1 VALGAA
7 LAGMNSLIYL
17 AIDEIPIGVAVTVEL
32 LGPLAVAAAGIRRP
46 VDVLWVLLAIAGVA
60 LLGMEASGDL
70 SVTGLLLAAGA
81 AAFWALYIVASAR
94 LGPRVRG
101 VDGLSAAML
110 VAAVIVVPLG
120 AAPAAS
126 AVLEAPWLLA
136 VFAAVALLT
145 SSLPYALE
153 FVALKTMP
161 SRVFGVLSSLGPAVA
176 ALAGVIVLQQLLS
189 PAQLAAVA
197 LVTAASVGVVAT
209 ARGQTPT
216 LAASP
221 TPARLTASPPK
232 EPRPRGSPLA
242 MSEPHARSTDKEGPM
257 TDSKRA
263 FRQIDVFG
271 QDTAT
276 GNPVAVVLDAE
287 GLDDEQMRRFSAWTN
302 LSECTFVLSPTV
314 PGADYRTRIFSL
326 NTEIPFAGHPTLGTA
341 RAWLDNGGTPATPG
355 VVIQQ
360 CGAGLIPVRIDG
372 NYLAFAAPP
381 RLRTGPVD
389 PTLLSKLIDILG
401 IHATA
406 VIDAEWLDNGP
417 GWVGLHLTDADT
429 VLGLRPDASAHPG
442 RWDIGVIGLHKP
454 GSPAALEVRAF
465 FTEGGEPLR
474 EDPVTGS
481 LNAAAAEWLINTG
494 RIETPYIAAQGA
506 AVRRNGRIYVSIEDE
521 QIWVGGHTSATIT
534 GTVAI

>member
-1 VALGAA
+1 
-7 LAGMNSLIYL
+7 
-17 AIDEIPIGVAVTVEL
+17 
-32 LGPLAVAAAGIRRP
+32 
-46 VDVLWVLLAIAGVA
+46 
-60 LLGMEASGDL
+60 
-70 SVTGLLLAAGA
+70 
-81 AAFWALYIVASAR
+81 
-94 LGPRVRG
+94 
-101 VDGLSAAML
+101 
-110 VAAVIVVPLG
+110 
-120 AAPAAS
+120 
-126 AVLEAPWLLA
+126 
-136 VFAAVALLT
+136 
-145 SSLPYALE
+145 
-153 FVALKTMP
+153 
-161 SRVFGVLSSLGPAVA
+161 
-176 ALAGVIVLQQLLS
+176 
-189 PAQLAAVA
+189 
-197 LVTAASVGVVAT
+197 
-209 ARGQTPT
+209 
-216 LAASP
+216 
-221 TPARLTASPPK
+221 
-232 EPRPRGSPLA
+232 
-242 MSEPHARSTDKEGPM
+242 M

-381 RLRTGPVD
+381 RLRTGPVE

-506 AVRRNGRIYVSIEDE
+506 AVGRNGRIYVSIEDE

-534 GTVAI
+534 GTAAI